1 MQVIDLNTS
10 SSLVEAVRLVKAE
23 SYRLQERVIAEFN
36 DFILDSNKSDED
48 NIKDYKAQWNKSYI
62 DGIDWEQRR
71 YEIAKEIL
79 PSVLETSF
87 GVRTEVE
94 DKNLVVSY
102 AIEWADA
109 LIDKLKTRRIND
121 E

>member
-71 YEIAKEIL
+71 YEIAKRNFAFAIRNL
-79 PSVLETSF
+79 IW
-87 GVRTEVE
+87 R
-94 DKNLVVSY
+94 KN
-102 AIEWADA
+102 
-109 LIDKLKTRRIND
+109 
-121 E
+121 